1 MQELRSTDVLDK
13 EIQTEARKKADKILK
28 KAKEDSAQIVAS
40 VDSNIA
46 KLRSEKEAQ
55 NARKIEAFER
65 NQKAAVPLEKARF
78 EVSFVQE
85 KLSEAVNEWLSKLDV
100 QKRLDL
106 LFKYYEHQKGLKV
119 HAYIYGFDFNTA
131 KKYVE
136 KFLGSDLTSC
146 EETIFGKI
154 VIEETYGLTNPEGV
168 IIEADD
174 KSLRSCLTT
183 SRVIGKLFDTSRK
196 ELAAALL
203 GV

>member
-13 EIQTEARKKADKILK
+13 EIQTEARRKADKILK
-28 KAKEDSAQIVAS
+28 KAKEDSEQILAS
-40 VDSNIA
+40 VDKNIEA
-46 KLRSEKEAQ
+46 LKNEKELQ
-55 NARKIEAFER
+55 NQTKLAAFEK
-65 NQKAAVPLEKARF
+65 NQQAAVPLEKARF
-78 EVSFVQE
+78 EVSYVQE
-85 KLSEAVNEWLSKLDV
+85 KLSEGVNEWLSSMDI

-106 LFKYYEHQKGLKV
+106 LFKDFKHQKGLKV
-119 HAYIYGFDFNTA
+119 HSYIYGFDFKTA

-136 KFLGSDLTSC
+136 KILGSDLTAC

-154 VIEETYGLTNPEGV
+154 VVEDTCGLSNLEGV

-174 KSLRSCLTT
+174 KSIRSCLTM
-183 SRVIGKLFDTSRK
+183 SRVIGNLFDKNRM

>member
-13 EIQTEARKKADKILK
+13 EIQTEARRKADKILK
-28 KAKEDSAQIVAS
+28 KAKEESAQIVAG
-40 VDSNIA
+40 VEPNIA
-46 KLRSEKEAQ
+46 KLRADKEAQ
-55 NARKIEAFER
+55 NERRLETFER

-78 EVSFVQE
+78 EVSYIQE
-85 KLSEAVNEWLSKLDV
+85 KLSEGVNEWLSSLDEN
-100 QKRLDL
+100 KRLDL
-106 LFKYYEHQKGLKV
+106 VFKYYKHQKGTKV
-119 HAYIYGFDFNTA
+119 HAYIYGFDFKAA

-136 KFLGSDLTSC
+136 KAVGADLTSC

-154 VIEETYGLTNPEGV
+154 VIEDTLGLSNPEGV

-174 KSLRSCLTT
+174 KSLRSCLTM
-183 SRVIGKLFDTSRK
+183 SRVIGNLFDTNRK